1 MRLVRLV
8 VAFVALCAAWLPS
21 LLVNAAP
28 QDTYDR
34 DAYARDYVQFLTL
47 QLGQWSKEFPQRF
60 YQATMQPPIDAAKLS
75 ASTKASAGELGDA
88 LARLVSLSN
97 AKDVMTNSQFR
108 SELEKAL
115 AAAKDLNQGMASQ
128 RFPAPLQ
135 SDWEQIRST
144 LNNLAR
150 AYKLET
156 LAALE
161 PPAAGGGKGK
171 RGAAVAAA
179 VPSGKGLVGYIV
191 DDRCGKR
198 EMGMWAN
205 PDCVKRCVR
214 DGDKVVLVT
223 QDGKIYQIANRDK
236 ITEDSFGQLVTLLGK
251 TEGDTITVESLKL

>member
-1 MRLVRLV
+1 MRFVRFAV
-8 VAFVALCAAWLPS
+8 MCAAVCAACAPS

-28 QDTYDR
+28 QDAQDR

-60 YQATMQPPIDAAKLS
+60 YQATMQPPIDSAKLS
-75 ASTKASAGELGDA
+75 SAAKASAGELGDS
-88 LARLVSLSN
+88 LARLASLSN
-97 AKDVMTNSQFR
+97 AKDVMTNVQFR
-108 SELEKAL
+108 SKLEKAL
-115 AAAKDLNQGMASQ
+115 VAAKELNQGMASQ

-135 SDWEQIRST
+135 SDWEQIRAT

-150 AYKLET
+150 AYKIET

-161 PPAAGGGKGK
+161 PPQSGRGK
-171 RGAAVAAA
+171 RGAAVAA
-179 VPSGKGLVGYIV
+179 VPPGKGLVGYIV

-198 EMGMWAN
+198 GKGMWAN
-205 PDCVKRCVR
+205 PECVKRCVR

-223 QDGKIYQIANRDK
+223 EDGKIYQIVNRDK

-251 TEGDTITVESLKL
+251 TDGDTITVESVKL

>member
-1 MRLVRLV
+1 MRSVRFA
-8 VAFVALCAAWLPS
+8 VACAAVLATCLPS

-28 QDTYDR
+28 QEAHDR

-60 YQATMQPPIDAAKLS
+60 YQATMQPPIDANKLS
-75 ASTKASAGELGDA
+75 GAAKASAGELGDS
-88 LARLVSLSN
+88 LARLTSLGNS
-97 AKDVMTNSQFR
+97 KDVMTNTQFR
-108 SELEKAL
+108 SELEKSL

-135 SDWEQIRST
+135 NDWVQIRDT
-144 LNNLAR
+144 LNSLAR

-161 PPAAGGGKGK
+161 PPAAGGSKGK
-171 RGAAVAAA
+171 RGAATIAA
-179 VPSGKGLVGYIV
+179 VPAGKGLVGYIV

-198 EMGMWAN
+198 GIGMWAN
-205 PDCVKRCVR
+205 AECVKRCVR

-223 QDGKIYQIANRDK
+223 QDGKIYQISNRDK
-236 ITEDSFGQLVTLLGK
+236 ITEDSFGQLVTVLGK
-251 TEGDTITVESLKL
+251 TEGDTITVESLTL